1 MNNKFWDEK
10 YSGVE
15 YFYGEEPNEFLTQQ
29 LKHISKIAKIL
40 CLCEGEGRNAVYLAK
55 NGFDVTAV
63 DFSEE
68 AKTKALRLAVRQ
80 NVKLDYHLSDL
91 KNYDFGDKKWD
102 AIISVFAHLSLSL
115 RQTIYPKVI
124 SSLREDGIFII
135 EAYTPKQIEYGTG
148 GPKDIEMMCSDEI
161 LRNDLIGMN
170 WMFIEEGEKYLNE
183 GLGHSGRSYTIRGV
197 AKKS

>member
-10 YSGVE
+10 YSGID
-15 YFYGEEPNEFLTQQ
+15 YFYGEQPNEFLTQQ
-29 LKHISKIAKIL
+29 LKHIPKTAKIL

-80 NVKLDYHLSDL
+80 NVKLNYHLSDL
-91 KNYDFGDKKWD
+91 IDYDFGVKKWD
-102 AIISVFAHLSLSL
+102 AIISVFAHLPLSL

-124 SSLREDGIFII
+124 SSLRKDGIFII
-135 EAYTPKQIEYGTG
+135 EAYTPNQIEYGTG
-148 GPKDIEMMCSDEI
+148 GPKDIEMMCSEEI

-170 WMFIEEGEKYLNE
+170 WMFIEEGEKYLSE
-183 GLGHSGRSYTIRGV
+183 GLGHSGQSYTIRGV